1 MLARLREA
9 FLGSSL
15 VPPEGGDMKLA
26 IVTDS
31 TCDLHADE
39 LARLDVRSVPLYVNF
54 KGTTY
59 RDWVDIAPKDIVEG
73 VKAGADLP
81 TTSQPSPQDFEVAYK
96 EAAAAGADH
105 ILVIT
110 ISSEFSGTF
119 QSANIAKESSPV
131 PVTTYDSRAASMGIG
146 SLVRIAAEL
155 RDEGAELDAIVAE
168 LDRVRAT
175 LLVLF
180 SVDTLDFLLKGG
192 RVSKA
197 SALLG
202 GLLNIKPIITVTD
215 GKIVPFGKVRGT
227 KKAIAE
233 LVTQFAAH
241 GERHEGTMV
250 VDFLHCQDRE
260 AAERLKQAMA
270 SAGVPFTSGDTYEI
284 GSVITAHVGPGT
296 FGAYA
301 YVR

>member
-1 MLARLREA
+1 
-9 FLGSSL
+9 
-15 VPPEGGDMKLA
+15 MKLA

-31 TCDLHADE
+31 TCDLRADE
-39 LARLDVRSVPLYVNF
+39 IARLDVRTVPLYVHF
-54 KGTTY
+54 KGTMH
-59 RDWVDIAPKDIVEG
+59 RDWVDISPKDIVEG

-81 TTSQPSPQDFEVAYK
+81 TTSQPSPQDFEQAY
-96 EAAAAGADH
+96 AAAAEAGAEQ

-119 QSANIAKESSPV
+119 QSANIAKEGSPV

-146 SLVRIAAEL
+146 NLVRIAAEM
-155 RDEGAELDAIVAE
+155 RDEGAALDAIVAE

-202 GLLNIKPIITVTD
+202 GLLNIKPILTVTD

-233 LVTQFAAH
+233 VVSQFAAH
-241 GERHEGTMV
+241 AERHEGTMV
-250 VDFLHCQDRE
+250 VDFLHCQQPE

-270 SAGVPFTSGDTYEI
+270 SAGVRFTSGETYEI
-284 GSVITAHVGPGT
+284 GSVIAAHVGPGT

-301 YVR
+301 HVR